1 MENVLVDHRLGEP
14 LPERLAIVRALPGLG
29 DMLCIVPALRALRAA
44 LPKAHVSL
52 IGLPQSRDFAQRFR
66 AYLDDFIEFPGYPGI
81 AERTPMVH
89 QLPNFFTTM
98 HQRDF
103 DLALQM
109 HGSGITS
116 NPFTVLLGA
125 GRNAGLYLPGQ
136 YCPDEARFLPYPA
149 HEPEPWRFL
158 RLIQF
163 LGIPLQGDELEF
175 PLDDSDGQSLRIID
189 GTEEVVPGQYV
200 CIHPGASDPDRR
212 WSPRRFAAVA
222 DNLAQHG
229 LRIVLT
235 GTAAEQDLTAA
246 VSQAMN
252 HRAIDLAGRTGV
264 GALAALLSGAR
275 LLVCN
280 DTGVSHLA
288 AALTVPSVVIF
299 LVTDPNRWAPTDGQR
314 HRAAGRPVLRNGEH
328 DDGRTCNDSDDRRCL
343 RDGCHQLIGSVV
355 PARVSVADVLAQVE
369 ALLWPE
375 DSYYKEDAH
384 VT

>member
-29 DMLCIVPALRALRAA
+29 DMLCIVPAMRALRAA
-44 LPKAHVSL
+44 LPKAHVTL
-52 IGLPQSRDFAQRFR
+52 IGLPQARDFAQRFR

-81 AERTPMVH
+81 AERTPIVH
-89 QLPNFFTTM
+89 QLPGFFTGA

-109 HGSGITS
+109 HGSGITT

-136 YCPDEARFLPYPA
+136 YCPDEERFLPYPA

-175 PLDDSDGQSLRIID
+175 PLDDGDGQSLRAID
-189 GTEEVVPGQYV
+189 AAHELAPGQYV
-200 CIHPGASDPDRR
+200 CIHPGASYPARR
-212 WSPRRFAAVA
+212 WSPQRFAAVA
-222 DNLAQHG
+222 DNLARRG

-235 GTAAEQDLTAA
+235 GTAAEQEITAA

-252 HRAIDLAGRTGV
+252 HHAIDLAGHTGL

-288 AALTVPSVVIF
+288 AALAVPSVVIF
-299 LVTDPNRWAPTDGQR
+299 LVTDPNRWAPADGQR
-314 HRAAGRPVLRNGEH
+314 HRVAGRPILQNVDH
-328 DDGRTCNDSDDRRCL
+328 DCGADRRCL
-343 RDGCHQLIGSVV
+343 RDGCHRLTSSAA
-355 PARVSVADVLAQVE
+355 PATVSVAEVLAQVE

-375 DSYYKEDAH
+375 DRHYKEERDAA
-384 VT
+384 